1 MRIGAIRRLNNTF
14 ALIGVIKNMKLS
26 KIVHLLVACILLF
39 STIGVVVNK
48 HYSGGKLFSTAL
60 FVEAES
66 CCETSCCCSKHDDD
80 CAEEADYY
88 RLIAD
93 YIIPENSE
101 NANFD
106 VNDFT
111 LIAINFGSLNIGL
124 NSNVFFENLALRKVD
139 PPPILIDL
147 PILFHSLLI

>member
-1 MRIGAIRRLNNTF
+1 
-14 ALIGVIKNMKLS
+14 MKTG
-26 KIVHLLVACILLF
+26 KIVHLLVACILLV
-39 STIGVVVNK
+39 STVGVVVNK
-48 HYSGGKLFSTAL
+48 HYSGGELFSTAF

-66 CCETSCCCSKHDDD
+66 CCSSSCCHEKPMSG

-93 YIIPENSE
+93 YVIPENSE
-101 NANFD
+101 SPILS

-111 LIAINFGSLNIGL
+111 LIAINIGSLNIGL
-124 NSNVFFENLALRKVD
+124 KSNENIKNLAFQIVD
-139 PPPILIDL
+139 PPPIIIDL

>member
-1 MRIGAIRRLNNTF
+1 
-14 ALIGVIKNMKLS
+14 MKLG
-26 KIVHLLVACILLF
+26 KIIHLFSAFVLLF

-48 HYSGGKLFSTAL
+48 HYSGGELFSTAL

-66 CCETSCCCSKHDDD
+66 CCSSSCCHEQPMSG

-93 YIIPENSE
+93 YVIPIKSE
-101 NANFD
+101 SPILD
-106 VNDFT
+106 SNDFK
-111 LIAINFGSLNIGL
+111 LLAFDIGFLNVGL
-124 NSNVFFENLALRKVD
+124 NSNKFVENLALQIVD
-139 PPPILIDL
+139 PPPIIIDL